1 MKSRPETELEV
12 FYGISRAVAREH
24 RDIAALLNDILD
36 VMEKK
41 MFLERGTLTLR
52 RPAPEAEIFE
62 IVASRGLSAEEKKRG
77 QYRLG
82 EGITGKVAQTGKP
95 ALVPDITQE
104 KEFLNRTGARRG
116 QRVAFLC
123 APIIH
128 NRQVI
133 GTFSIDRPLAPR
145 HELECDL
152 HFLTLVA
159 GLIAE
164 AVATI
169 RAETVARENLLAE
182 NRLLRQTLQEQYRPA
197 NLVGNSSGMRLVYE
211 QIAQVAESNATVLVR
226 GESGTGKELVARAIH
241 FSSPRRDRPFV
252 AVNCAALP
260 ENLIESELF
269 GHEKGAFTGAVQQRR
284 GRFEQADGGTL
295 FLDEIGDIPASVQV
309 RLLRVLQEREFERIG
324 GEKTLRVDVRII
336 AATNTNLEEALKN
349 RKFREDLYYR
359 LNVFPIFLPPLRER
373 KSDIVL
379 LAEHFAAKYGKRYG
393 KEIVRLSQEAISLMV
408 AYSWPGNVRELE
420 NCLERAVLT
429 SRGGVINASD
439 LPPSLQRG
447 AEEAPPPAPN
457 SAEGSSLQEMVEAF
471 ERSIITD
478 ALKKHRGRIAAAARA
493 LKTTERILGYR
504 IQRMGINPRAYR

>member
-1 MKSRPETELEV
+1 MKSRPEVELDV
-12 FYGISRAVAREH
+12 LYGISRAVAREH

-36 VMEKK
+36 VMERE
-41 MFLERGTLTLR
+41 MALARGTLTLR
-52 RPAPEAEIFE
+52 RLDTEIFE
-62 IVASRGLSAEEKKRG
+62 IVASRGLSSEEKKRG

-82 EGITGKVAQTGKP
+82 DGITGKVAESGRA

-104 KEFLNRTGARRG
+104 PEFLNRTGARRG

-123 APIIH
+123 VPIIH

-145 HELECDL
+145 QELERDL
-152 HFLTLVA
+152 RFLSLIA

-164 AVATI
+164 AVAAI
-169 RAETVARENLLAE
+169 RIEAVTRESLLAE
-182 NRLLRQTLQEQYRPA
+182 NRLLRQTLCDQYRPA

-211 QIAQVAESNATVLVR
+211 QIAQVAESSATVLVR

-241 FSSPRRDRPFV
+241 FSSQRRDKPFI

-269 GHEKGAFTGAVQQRR
+269 GHEKGAFTGAMQQRR
-284 GRFEQADGGTL
+284 GRFEQADSGTL

-324 GEKTLRVDVRII
+324 GEKTLRVDVRVI
-336 AATNTNLEEALKN
+336 AATSVNLEEAMKK

-373 KSDIVL
+373 RSDIVL
-379 LAEHFAAKYGKRYG
+379 LAEHFAAKYGKMYG
-393 KEIVRLSQEAISLMV
+393 KEIARLDHDAISLMV
-408 AYSWPGNVRELE
+408 SYHWPGNVRELE
-420 NCLERAVLT
+420 NCIERAVLT
-429 SRGGVINASD
+429 SRAGVITAAD
-439 LPPSLQRG
+439 LPPSLQRCV
-447 AEEAPPPAPN
+447 EETTKSMLGKSENA
-457 SAEGSSLQEMVEAF
+457 SLREMIEAF
-471 ERSIITD
+471 ERGIITE
-478 ALKKHRGRIAAAARA
+478 ALKEHRGRIAAAARA
-493 LKTTERILGYR
+493 LKTTERILSYR
-504 IQRMGINPRAYR
+504 MQRMGINPRSYR